1 LVSESNGNLIR
12 CSKAE
17 ISADKVSEIDGK
29 RIVFSIPRETIRQIK
44 LGHDT
49 DVKHPFCQYF
59 LGFSLLSLGLIGLL
73 VVFFVSS
80 GKVSLTQNVSG
91 DFVLPLIP
99 ISLWVI
105 TGAGFW
111 LLAGIFRARYHLL
124 IETEKE
130 TRQIFFEKATD
141 VSEIRQFIRRARMDF
156 GYCIDASVLDKEDT
170 SS

>member
-1 LVSESNGNLIR
+1 LISEFDSNLIR

-29 RIVFSIPRETIRQIK
+29 RIVFSVPREKILQIT
-44 LGHDT
+44 LRHDT
-49 DVKHPFCQYF
+49 DAKHPFCQYF
-59 LGFSLLSLGLIGLL
+59 LGFSLLSLGLIGLI

-80 GKVSLTQNVSG
+80 GKASLTQNVSG

-111 LLAGIFRARYHLL
+111 LLAGIFRARYHLS

-130 TRQIFFEKATD
+130 TRLIFFEKATD
-141 VSEIRQFIRRARMDF
+141 VSEIRQFIRKARIDF
-156 GYCIDASVLDKEDT
+156 G
-170 SS
+170 

>member
-1 LVSESNGNLIR
+1 LFSESNGNLIR

-17 ISADKVSEIDGK
+17 ISADEVSEIDGK
-29 RIVFSIPRETIRQIK
+29 RTVFSIPREKIRQIK

-49 DVKHPFCQYF
+49 DVKRPFCQYF

-99 ISLWVI
+99 IGLWVI

-111 LLAGIFRARYHLL
+111 LLAGVFRARYHLS

-130 TRQIFFEKATD
+130 TRQIIFEKATD
-141 VSEIRQFIRRARMDF
+141 VSEIRQFIRKARMDF

>member
-1 LVSESNGNLIR
+1 LVSESEGNFIR

-17 ISADKVSEIDGK
+17 ISADKVSEIDGR
-29 RIVFSIPRETIRQIK
+29 RIVFSIPREQIRQIR

-49 DVKHPFCQYF
+49 AVKYPFCQYF
-59 LGFSLLSLGLIGLL
+59 LGFSLLSLGLIGLI
-73 VVFFVSS
+73 VVFFASS

-91 DFVLPLIP
+91 DFILPLVP
-99 ISLWVI
+99 VGLWVI
-105 TGAGFW
+105 TGVGLW
-111 LLAGIFRARYHLL
+111 LLAGIFRARYHLS

-130 TRQIFFEKATD
+130 TRRIFFEKATD
-141 VSEIRQFIRRARMDF
+141 VNEIRQFLRKARMDF